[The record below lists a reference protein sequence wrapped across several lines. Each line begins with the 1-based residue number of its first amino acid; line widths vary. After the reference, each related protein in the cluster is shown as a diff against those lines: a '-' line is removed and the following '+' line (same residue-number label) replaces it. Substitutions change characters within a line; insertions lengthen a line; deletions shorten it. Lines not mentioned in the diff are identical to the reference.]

1 MTGEY
6 STYLLL
12 AGLLLVYVWW
22 RKSRRTGP
30 PVERQEAQPAEP
42 EPVPES
48 PDSLEVLLERIASL
62 SDSGMAEGLLAEPDF
77 REAVERTAGG
87 EVDRAAFPRLMDSPN
102 LGRFAV
108 VCESIRRLS
117 PTPEEANRLLDWLPN
132 LNERGLFYG
141 LRALGAA
148 PFPVLARALALAP
161 RLTTPMAQAVFGQFL
176 EERNAASDSSLAT
189 LLETRRAEDASLLRS
204 FLEACV
210 PQAAA
215 GQIAE
220 INVHLDRL
228 TLRQIGRIWTR
239 ESLAADGAPMEEER
253 TGAASQ
259 SIANTILTPP
269 QRPVLLIGESGVGKT
284 ALIQRA
290 SLRLIEQG
298 WLVFEAGAADLIAGQ
313 ETIGS
318 LEERV
323 KTLLAVLAHQ
333 PRTVWVIP
341 DLQNFQLAGTHQHSE
356 IGLLDMLFRSL
367 ERGAI
372 RVLCEVRPAAY
383 DRLRRTNPRIGSVFS
398 VFHID
403 PLPAEETLDLARRW
417 AASRSTDGG
426 CQMADALLSET
437 YLLARQYQGER
448 ASPGNLLDLLR
459 LTERSVEAAHG
470 GPAAIERSDVLAA
483 LAQLTGLPMT
493 ILDERQSMDLAG
505 LRRHFEARVLGQPEA
520 VECLVE
526 RVAMIKAG
534 LTDPARPQG
543 VFFFAGPTGTG
554 KTEIAKTLAAYLFG
568 APERMIRLDMSEFQT
583 LDSLDRVY
591 GRDQPGTGMSLLD
604 QVRAQPFSV
613 ILLDEFE
620 KAHPA
625 VWDLFL
631 QVFDDGRLT
640 DLAGNTANFRHA
652 IIILTSNLGTSGG
665 GGNLGFAGR
674 ETGPASTQ
682 IHKAMART
690 FRAEFINRLDRIVVF
705 RPLSRAVMREL
716 LNKEL
721 RQVLQLKG
729 LRQQTW
735 AVEFEDSA
743 IDFLLE
749 KGFSPDM
756 GARPLKRAI
765 DRFLLSPLAVTIV
778 NQQTPRG
785 DQFLFVRSNGKAIQ
799 VTFVDPDAP
808 AAAVPP
814 GEAAG
819 GAATGT
825 LEDAA
830 LTGVS
835 TPAVLGLLEAG
846 YRDLRQVLGGEE
858 WAARKQ
864 GLLDQMNRAGFWDSP
879 GRFETLGNAEYLD
892 RIEEAVDRGV
902 SLLRRLTPAAN
913 RPRRS
918 DDVLRSVALRAILLR
933 AAMRDVFEER
943 PHDALILVE
952 ARDHCTGVAE
962 RIVEMYAA
970 WAAQRGGRL
979 ESARLP
985 GPDFRW
991 LGSVSGFAGYSLLE
1005 DETGLHVWE
1014 YPEDQKPHRKGV
1026 RVRVRPHPPAPLDL
1040 DVFTDRDMAL
1050 REFPPV
1056 SDEELGIVRTYRE
1069 EPSPLVKDRVRNWR
1083 TGLLNR
1089 VLAGDFDLI
1098 R

>member
-1 MTGEY
+1 VTEGY
-6 STYLLL
+6 IPYLLF
-12 AGLLLVYVWW
+12 AGLLLGYFWW
-22 RKSRRTGP
+22 RKRARATAQA
-30 PVERQEAQPAEP
+30 ERPKPQAAEP
-42 EPVPES
+42 EPVPE
-48 PDSLEVLLERIASL
+48 SLEVLLERIASL
-62 SDSGMAEGLLAEPDF
+62 ADSGMAEGLLAQRDF
-77 REAVERTAGG
+77 CEAVERIVGG
-87 EVDRAAFPRLMDSPN
+87 ELDRGEFLPLIDGPN
-102 LGRFAV
+102 LGKFAL

-117 PTPEEANRLLDWLPN
+117 PGSEEAGKLLEWLPN
-132 LNERGLFYG
+132 LNERGLFFC
-141 LRALGAA
+141 LRALGTAS
-148 PFPVLARALALAP
+148 FPVLARALALAP
-161 RLTTPMAQAVFGQFL
+161 RLTTPPAQVALGQFI
-176 EERNAASDSSLAT
+176 EERNAASDSALAP
-189 LLETRRAEDASLLRS
+189 LLETRPADDASRLRA
-204 FLEACV
+204 FLKACV

-220 INVHLDRL
+220 IDTHLDCL

-253 TGAASQ
+253 SGAASQ

-269 QRPVLLIGESGVGKT
+269 RRPVLLIGESGVGKT

-290 SLRLIEQG
+290 ALRLIEQG

-323 KTLLAVLAHQ
+323 KTLLEVLAHQ

-341 DLQNFQLAGTHQHSE
+341 DLQNFPLAGTHQHSE

-383 DRLRRTNPRIGSVFS
+383 DRLRRTNPRIGSVFA
-398 VFHID
+398 VFHVD
-403 PLPAEETLDLARRW
+403 PLPASETLDLARRW
-417 AASRSTDGG
+417 AAPRSTVGG
-426 CQMADALLSET
+426 CLMADPLLSET

-459 LTERSVEAAHG
+459 LTERAVEAAHG

-493 ILDERQSMDLAG
+493 ILDERQSMDLDG
-505 LRRHFEARVLGQPEA
+505 LRRYFEARVLGQPEA

-534 LTDPARPQG
+534 LTDPTRPQG

-554 KTEIAKTLAAYLFG
+554 KTEIAKTLAGYLFG
-568 APERMIRLDMSEFQT
+568 APERMIRLDMSEFQS
-583 LDSLDRVY
+583 LDSLDRIY
-591 GRDQPGTGMSLLD
+591 GQAGAPVGMSLLD

-640 DLAGNTANFRHA
+640 DSAGNTANFRHA
-652 IIILTSNLGTSGG
+652 IIILTSNLGAGDG
-665 GGNLGFAGR
+665 GGNLGFATT
-674 ETGPASTQ
+674 EAAPASSQ
-682 IHKAMART
+682 IHKAIGRT
-690 FRAEFINRLDRIVVF
+690 FRPEFINRLDRIVVF

-716 LNKEL
+716 LSKEL
-721 RQVLQLKG
+721 REVLQLRG

-778 NQQTPRG
+778 NRQAPQG

-799 VTFVDPDAP
+799 VTFVDPDT
-808 AAAVPP
+808 PP
-814 GEAAG
+814 PLGEAAG
-819 GAATGT
+819 GTGTGT
-825 LEDAA
+825 LEGAA

-835 TPAVLGLLEAG
+835 TPEVLRLLEAE
-846 YRDLRQVLGGEE
+846 YRDLGQVLAGGE

-879 GRFETLGNAEYLD
+879 GRFAALGNAEYLD
-892 RIEEAVDRGV
+892 RIEEAVDRGA
-902 SLLRRLTPAAN
+902 SLLRRLTPSGK
-913 RPRRS
+913 RPRRG

-933 AAMRDVFEER
+933 AALRDVYEER

-952 ARDHCTGVAE
+952 ARGHSAATAE

-1005 DETGLHVWE
+1005 DETGLHIWE
-1014 YPEDQKPHRKGV
+1014 FPEDQKPSRRGV
-1026 RVRVRPHPPAPLDL
+1026 RVRVRPHPPALLDL
-1040 DVFTDRDMAL
+1040 DTSTDRDMAL

-1056 SDEELGIVRTYRE
+1056 SDDELGIVRTYRE